1 MSSSPPLKAFPPT
14 TPDLP
19 LKNSF
24 RSSRRSLSTGP
35 QDYRRRQGS
44 DATAYVD
51 SYLNN
56 FMVSRV
62 HNEGLK
68 MTADT
73 EDPGTY
79 RSWQP
84 FVRRGSSVC
93 GGEGADGHIEK
104 LNKI

>member
-1 MSSSPPLKAFPPT
+1 MSSPPPLNAFPPT
-14 TPDLP
+14 SPDL
-19 LKNSF
+19 KTSDIY
-24 RSSRRSLSTGP
+24 
-35 QDYRRRQGS
+35 DYRRTRQGS

-56 FMVSRV
+56 FMVSRIT
-62 HNEGLK
+62 NQGLK
-68 MTADT
+68 MPADK
-73 EDPGTY
+73 EDPGIY